1 MDQLDPAT
9 VTRTADG
16 ITHGHLVAW
25 RLGRK
30 HFKFDGD
37 PPQPR
42 GLLIGEAPGPNT
54 NWKLPLYP
62 SPSNSAAGRLLRYA
76 DIDQEKWLGSFVRMN
91 LCDDDWSARRASAG
105 VIRALSF
112 LLDPANYHDGK
123 PLRVLLLGRRVAD
136 AWNCGKAQFG
146 SEIRHYTG
154 DSYPNLY
161 LAWIPHPSGRCLV
174 YNDRKNQLRARRAV
188 LWALG
193 ERSRP

>member
-9 VTRTADG
+9 VTRAADG
-16 ITHGHLVAW
+16 ISHGYQAAW

-30 HFKFDGD
+30 HFGYDGD
-37 PPQPR
+37 PPRPR

-62 SPSNSAAGRLLRYA
+62 SPNNSAAGRLLKYA
-76 DIDQEKWLGSFVRMN
+76 DVDHEQWLGKLVRMN
-91 LCDDDWSARRASAG
+91 LCDDDWSARRAAAG
-105 VIRALSF
+105 VVRALSF
-112 LLDPANYHDGK
+112 LYDPANFYDGR

-136 AWNCGKAQFG
+136 AWNCPQRSFG
-146 SEIRHYTG
+146 CAVRR
-154 DSYPNLY
+154 YPDWPYLW
-161 LAWIPHPSGRCLV
+161 LAWIPHPSGRCLL